1 MCSTTALSIADMTDM
16 NGAQALLRT
25 LVDSGVD
32 VCFANPGT
40 SEMHFVAAL
49 DDVPEMRAVLGLFEG
64 VVTGAADGYARMT
77 GTPAAT
83 LLHLGPGLGNGL
95 ANLHNA
101 RRAGTPMIN
110 VVGDHALHHKA
121 LDAPLESD
129 IDSVAASVSGWVRRS
144 ESVAAVG
151 ADAAQAVAAARSG
164 AGIATLILPA
174 DVSWS
179 SGAVGAPRIKPTSV
193 PAVSDAAIEDAAR
206 TLSTVGS
213 RSALLVGAAVLNRR
227 GVGALERICDVT
239 GAKALHETF
248 PTRMTRGAGRFEPP
262 RLPYL
267 GEMAMAQLNDVE
279 HLILVG
285 AREPVAF
292 FAYPDKPSRLVPSG
306 CTLHTLAEPW
316 HTLAE
321 PGTEALCALEAL
333 SDLIAADAEVTKV
346 PPAGELERPTGS
358 IDVATAAQAVAAT
371 LPEQTIVSDEAAT
384 CGMFMLGATRNAP
397 EHDWISLTGGAI
409 GQGMPVATGA
419 AVACGDRPVLNL
431 QADGSAMYT
440 IQSLW
445 TQAHEQLNVTT
456 LLCNNRAYAILAMEL
471 DRVGAGAGGPA
482 ARAMFDLSQPDLDF
496 CRLAEGQGVPAARVT
511 TAEDLCNELDRAYRE
526 PGPHLIEAM
535 FPT

>member
-1 MCSTTALSIADMTDM
+1 MTDM

-32 VCFANPGT
+32 VCFANPDT

-77 GTPAAT
+77 GIPAAT

-110 VVGDHALHHKA
+110 VVGDHALDHKA

-129 IDSVAASVSGWVRRS
+129 IDSVAASVSGWVRPS
-144 ESVAAVG
+144 ESVAAVA

-179 SGAVGAPRIKPTSV
+179 SGAIGEPRIKPTSV

-213 RSALLVGAAVLNRR
+213 RSALLVGARVLNRR

-248 PTRMTRGAGRFEPP
+248 PTRMTRGAGRFEPG

-306 CTLHTLAEPW
+306 CTV

-333 SDLIAADAEVTKV
+333 SDLIAADADLTKV
-346 PPAGELERPTGS
+346 PPAGEIERPTGS
-358 IDVATAAQAVAAT
+358 IDVVTAAQAVAAT
-371 LPEQTIVSDEAAT
+371 LPEQAIVSDEAAT

-511 TAEDLCNELDRAYRE
+511 TAEDLCNELDHAYRE